1 MLYPHD
7 HFYPRFERLLGEIAN
22 GPLVLDLGTYHALR
36 KELAHHRSLFRN
48 HYFTM
53 DRSYEPGAPGPD
65 VVGDISR
72 LPFESRSADAIICK
86 EVLEHVRDPGRAMS
100 EMHRVLKTGG
110 ALLCTVP
117 FLHPYHGKK
126 GYLHDFWRFTE
137 EGVAELFSG
146 FSSVEI
152 ERAGGAMFVLRAF
165 SPAIPRAVFFSP
177 LLAPIVNALDRLS
190 MRWGASHLFM
200 VLARK

>member
-7 HFYPRFERLLGEIAN
+7 HFYPRFERFLREITN
-22 GPLVLDLGTYHALR
+22 RQLVLDLGTYRPLR
-36 KELAHHRSLFRN
+36 KELAAHRSLFRN
-48 HYFTM
+48 RYFAM

-65 VVGDISR
+65 VVGDILR
-72 LPFESRSADAIICK
+72 LPFESHSADAIICK
-86 EVLEHVRDPGRAMS
+86 EVLEHVRDPGQAVS
-100 EMHRVLKTGG
+100 EMHRVLKAGG
-110 ALLCTVP
+110 ALLGTVP

-126 GYLHDFWRFTE
+126 GHLPDFWRFTE

-165 SPAIPRAVFFSP
+165 SPARPRAIVFSP
-177 LLAPIVNALDRLS
+177 MLAPLVNALDRFS
-190 MRWGASHLFM
+190 MRWGASHLFL